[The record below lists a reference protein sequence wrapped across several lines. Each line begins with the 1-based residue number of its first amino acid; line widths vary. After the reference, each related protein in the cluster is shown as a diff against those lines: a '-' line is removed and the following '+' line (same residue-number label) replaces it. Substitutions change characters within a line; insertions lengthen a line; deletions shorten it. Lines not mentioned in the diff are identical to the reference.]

1 MYSKECNE
9 GSCSSCMNP
18 DDCQCGCHVHP
29 DSLPKH
35 PDEFQLPTQ
44 DEMNDMVIDEY
55 DRANF

>member
-1 MYSKECNE
+1 
-9 GSCSSCMNP
+9 MNP